1 MLVFRSANNGA
12 TEELA
17 LARIGFTVVDNC
29 SACAPIALALATK
42 ALLEPCPRNWCTAAS
57 RAFAAALPVYPDRAN
72 EPDTGMVSGTVVAP
86 VVNSTVPSRDVMTGT
101 PEGALNA
108 AILSATRPPHP
119 VPAGVFEIELCHCAC

>member
-1 MLVFRSANNGA
+1 MLVFRFANNGA
-12 TEELA
+12 TVELA

-29 SACAPIALALATK
+29 SACAPIAL
-42 ALLEPCPRNWCTAAS
+42 LEPCPSNWCTAAS

-86 VVNSTVPSRDVMTGT
+86 VVNSTVPSRDVMTGK
-101 PEGALNA
+101 PDGALNA